1 MYLQR
6 FLNDMCKNNFML
18 VPNLATYGA
27 VSEQKAFVYFLTTRP
42 QIQRVRAIEGAG
54 LSGNVDV
61 QYIAK
66 ENKLKE
72 VKGYNGA
79 GGGDE
84 DDDKAIKGIIY
95 LSVIKIN
102 AQRTSQ
108 KTRLQKY
115 LLLVGSSKLSALLEL
130 LCQATCI
137 VY

>member
-1 MYLQR
+1 MCNILTEYK
-6 FLNDMCKNNFML
+6 LN
-18 VPNLATYGA
+18 
-27 VSEQKAFVYFLTTRP
+27 
-42 QIQRVRAIEGAG
+42 
-54 LSGNVDV
+54 
-61 QYIAK
+61 
-66 ENKLKE
+66 E

-84 DDDKAIKGIIY
+84 DDDKGIKRIIY